1 MLPRRAELASL
12 TIALSFATAGAAV
25 ARAQDGVDETIAE
38 IIVVGTRRQDRT
50 AVDTPVPVDV
60 FGKEDLASVSSP
72 EMLDVLRKLV
82 PSLNVGRWPLGDG
95 ASFIRPFRLRG
106 LDSDKSLILVNGK
119 RRHRGALVQLSGF
132 GSHGPDLAALPNI
145 ALRNVEVLRDGAS
158 AMYGSDAIAGVL
170 NFNLKDSADGVE
182 LYAQYGRFEIGD
194 EEAVSIAGNI
204 GLPLGNKGFVN
215 ISAEWNDADA
225 TSRGVEFDRAIAQSG
240 LTPAE
245 TALVSGFFDHD
256 GDPNTPDQERF
267 GPDALTEVY
276 IGGQLVSI
284 FGRSDGIP
292 DDTDTRYAD
301 NLRFAEISDSELVQQ
316 WGRPNRDAVHA
327 LINAGYELSDSLSLY
342 GWANYSDS
350 NADRNS
356 AHRRPGTSA
365 LALVRTP
372 NSEIY
377 NPRELFPAGFTPRF
391 FGNVIDQGVTG
402 GLRGEWA
409 GGVTYD
415 FGARYGGSEI
425 RYKSLNTWNP
435 SLGPESPTSFRPGG
449 LISEEIGIT
458 ADFTKTVS
466 LGFAEDTFVALGFE
480 LREERYKSEPG
491 DLASSVAGSY
501 SVIDPWDFETS
512 AQEAADGEN
521 AGVIECRL
529 PGLESIGTPCPA
541 RDPIHN
547 VLSVGS
553 EGFPGYG
560 PLSVFDYDRD
570 SWAVYGDAEIDVSDK
585 LLLTAAGRYEDF
597 SDFGDNFSWRLA
609 GRYEIGDR
617 VAVRGSM
624 GTGFRAPT
632 PGQIATINVS
642 GRPGINTDPFL
653 VGVFPESHPAAKVFG
668 AVPLDAETS
677 WQWTLGLTATPADN
691 FTLTLDYYRIEVDDR
706 FFMSSDFQVGP
717 AERLVLIASGV
728 PGADSIEIVR
738 FFTNDIDTETN
749 GVDLVATYA
758 TDWSAGVTDVSIS
771 ANWNRTEVTRRTPR
785 PGGFFLRDSDVHDIE
800 NGSPRPRA
808 VADVRHSW
816 GNSWSMLL
824 RGNFYGS
831 YELMNSR
838 NTSQVQK
845 FDSLV
850 QVDAMLN
857 WEFGDGRY
865 SLTLGGNNLF
875 DEQPDPAEF
884 GVCCGLIVR
893 TSSLID
899 WQGPYYYVQGRFH
912 WN

>member
-327 LINAGYELSDSLSLY
+327 LINAGY
-342 GWANYSDS
+342 
-350 NADRNS
+350 
-356 AHRRPGTSA
+356 
-365 LALVRTP
+365 
-372 NSEIY
+372 
-377 NPRELFPAGFTPRF
+377 
-391 FGNVIDQGVTG
+391 
-402 GLRGEWA
+402 
-409 GGVTYD
+409 
-415 FGARYGGSEI
+415 
-425 RYKSLNTWNP
+425 
-435 SLGPESPTSFRPGG
+435 
-449 LISEEIGIT
+449 
-458 ADFTKTVS
+458 
-466 LGFAEDTFVALGFE
+466 
-480 LREERYKSEPG
+480 
-491 DLASSVAGSY
+491 
-501 SVIDPWDFETS
+501 
-512 AQEAADGEN
+512 
-521 AGVIECRL
+521 
-529 PGLESIGTPCPA
+529 
-541 RDPIHN
+541 
-547 VLSVGS
+547 
-553 EGFPGYG
+553 
-560 PLSVFDYDRD
+560 
-570 SWAVYGDAEIDVSDK
+570 
-585 LLLTAAGRYEDF
+585 
-597 SDFGDNFSWRLA
+597 
-609 GRYEIGDR
+609 
-617 VAVRGSM
+617 
-624 GTGFRAPT
+624 
-632 PGQIATINVS
+632 
-642 GRPGINTDPFL
+642 
-653 VGVFPESHPAAKVFG
+653 
-668 AVPLDAETS
+668 
-677 WQWTLGLTATPADN
+677 
-691 FTLTLDYYRIEVDDR
+691 
-706 FFMSSDFQVGP
+706 
-717 AERLVLIASGV
+717 
-728 PGADSIEIVR
+728 
-738 FFTNDIDTETN
+738 
-749 GVDLVATYA
+749 
-758 TDWSAGVTDVSIS
+758 
-771 ANWNRTEVTRRTPR
+771 
-785 PGGFFLRDSDVHDIE
+785 
-800 NGSPRPRA
+800 
-808 VADVRHSW
+808 
-816 GNSWSMLL
+816 
-824 RGNFYGS
+824 
-831 YELMNSR
+831 
-838 NTSQVQK
+838 
-845 FDSLV
+845 
-850 QVDAMLN
+850 
-857 WEFGDGRY
+857 
-865 SLTLGGNNLF
+865 
-875 DEQPDPAEF
+875 
-884 GVCCGLIVR
+884 
-893 TSSLID
+893 
-899 WQGPYYYVQGRFH
+899 
-912 WN
+912 